1 MVVSIRFRTRS
12 YEHASFVYHD
22 DDTSD
27 GCTLSL
33 SPSFLV
39 RSAWNWMNSNFFSQL
54 DTAGTVTMLVMK
66 KLIVTVTI
74 VVVVKLVML

>member
-1 MVVSIRFRTRS
+1 MVVPS
-12 YEHASFVYHD
+12 
-22 DDTSD
+22 
-27 GCTLSL
+27 LS

-54 DTAGTVTMLVMK
+54 DTAGTVTMK
-66 KLIVTVTI
+66 KGIVAVTI